1 MKKLSS
7 FTYALACL
15 LAGSLFLTACGG
27 SDTSEVDG
35 ETEETGEV
43 FYFAYKTADFEIE
56 VPDTW
61 EIIDSFT
68 SEYPDDLRVAFKNN
82 VQDSIFTSNVTV
94 IRENNTL
101 SDTSYD
107 FAQRKLADH
116 EDTLVNYSLVSQEV
130 LTLQVDGANSKT
142 MLSTFEGKNDTS
154 SPKLTFM
161 QVTLTKGQ
169 QAWTATATYRSGEDA
184 FTVEELD
191 TMLRSFTLN

>member
-1 MKKLSS
+1 MKKT
-7 FTYALACL
+7 FTL
-15 LAGSLFLTACGG
+15 LLIASLFLNACGG
-27 SDTSEVDG
+27 SDNTSTDG
-35 ETEETGEV
+35 ESTESDQV
-43 FYFAYKTADFEIE
+43 FYFNYKTAEFSVD

-82 VQDSIFTSNVTV
+82 VQDSIFTANVTV
-94 IRENNTL
+94 LREDNTE

-116 EDTLVNYSLVSQEV
+116 EKTLINYSLVSQEV
-130 LTLQVDGANSKT
+130 ISLQVDGADSKT

-161 QVTLTKGQ
+161 QITLTKGQ
-169 QAWTATATYRSGEDA
+169 KAFTATASYRTGEDEL
-184 FTVEELD
+184 TVEELD
-191 TMLRSFTLN
+191 TILRSFTLN

>member
-1 MKKLSS
+1 MKKFLSLLL
-7 FTYALACL
+7 FTSVFFA
-15 LAGSLFLTACGG
+15 ACGG
-27 SDTSEVDG
+27 SDSATDG
-35 ETEETGEV
+35 ETEDSDQV
-43 FYFAYKTADFEIE
+43 FYFRYKTAEFEMD

-61 EIIDSFT
+61 EIIDAFT
-68 SEYPDDLRVAFKNN
+68 SEYPEDLRVAFKDN
-82 VQDSIFTSNVTV
+82 VQDSIFTPNVTV
-94 IRENNTL
+94 LREDNTQ

-116 EDTLVNYSLVSQEV
+116 EETLINYSLVSQEV
-130 LTLQVDGANSKT
+130 INLEVDGAESKT

-154 SPKLTFM
+154 GPKLTFV

-169 QAWTATATYRSGEDA
+169 KAFTATASYRSGEDE

>member
-1 MKKLSS
+1 MKKT
-7 FTYALACL
+7 FTFL
-15 LAGSLFLTACGG
+15 LVASLFLSACGG
-27 SDTSEVDG
+27 SDSTTTDG
-35 ETEETGEV
+35 ETTDSDQV
-43 FYFAYKTADFEIE
+43 FYFDYKTAEFDVQ

-82 VQDSIFTSNVTV
+82 VQDSIFTANVTV
-94 IRENNTL
+94 LREDNTE

-116 EDTLVNYSLVSQEV
+116 EKTLINYSLVSQEV
-130 LTLQVDGANSKT
+130 INLQVDGADSKT

-169 QAWTATATYRSGEDA
+169 KAFTITASYRTGEDEL
-184 FTVEELD
+184 TVEELD
-191 TMLRSFTLN
+191 TILRSFTLN